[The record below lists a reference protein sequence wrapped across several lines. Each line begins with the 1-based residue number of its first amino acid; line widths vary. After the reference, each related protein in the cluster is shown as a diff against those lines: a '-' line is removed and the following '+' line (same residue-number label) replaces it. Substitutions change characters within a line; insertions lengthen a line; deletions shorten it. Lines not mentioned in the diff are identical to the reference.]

1 MLFSL
6 ETNDTR
12 LISSKVH
19 FLSREG
25 SFPLLA
31 SVEIYPPVGILI
43 SSLL

>member
-25 SFPLLA
+25 EEVLA
-31 SVEIYPPVGILI
+31 SVKIYPPVGILI
-43 SSLL
+43 FSLL